1 LEKSDNY
8 QKYKIS
14 AEVSDKESQIK
25 ADKLQNS
32 YATGKIGRRGFMT
45 GALALGVSL
54 TGASTVVKEV
64 LAATPKAGGR
74 LRIGITGGATSDVL
88 DPGQILDAYM
98 INVSM
103 GQVRPNMTKIMPNG
117 SVQGDLVESWEPSNG
132 AKTWKFNVR
141 KGVEFHNG
149 KTLDSTD
156 IVDSIRHHMGPDS
169 KSGGSGVVSGIK
181 EIRTDGKDGV
191 IIELNEGNGDL
202 PILLSDYHLNICPSN
217 GDETIDWQSGV
228 GAGAYVLAEHEPGV
242 RTLTKKF
249 ANYWNTGNDSYFDEV
264 ETLGI
269 NDPTARMSAL
279 STGAVDAI
287 NNVPAKTA
295 KRLGN
300 MANVKTLIS
309 TGNKQATMPML
320 CDADPYTNQNVRNAM
335 KHIVNRQELLD
346 KIFFGYGQLGNDN
359 PVGPANYFRASTD
372 ELPQREYDPEKAKFY
387 LKEAGLSNLSVQFH
401 AADTGFAGAVDAG
414 ALMRESAKAAGID
427 IEVVREPNDG
437 YWSNVWMVKP
447 WSACYWSG
455 RPTEDWIFSQIY
467 YSKADWNDTH
477 WKNSSFDKLLV
488 EARSE
493 TDEAKRREKY
503 VEMQRIVHTDGGLI
517 LPVFL
522 SEIMGY
528 RGSIA
533 VPGQVAN
540 NWELDGHLCARRW
553 WSA

>member
-1 LEKSDNY
+1 MSNSRNPKHD
-8 QKYKIS
+8 IS
-14 AEVSDKESQIK
+14 SEVSDKETQIK
-25 ADKLQNS
+25 AKKLQES
-32 YATGKIGRRGFMT
+32 FISGKISRRNFVST
-45 GALALGVSL
+45 SVAIGVSL
-54 TGASTVVKEV
+54 AGATAVVNQVE
-64 LAATPKAGGR
+64 AATPKSGGR
-74 LRIGITGGATSDVL
+74 LRMGITGGATSDVL

-103 GQVRPNMTKIMPNG
+103 GQVRPNMTKINPDG
-117 SVQGDLVESWEPSNG
+117 SVEGDLSSGWQASNG
-132 AKTWKFNVR
+132 AKTWKFDVR
-141 KGVEFHNG
+141 QGVEFHNG

-169 KSGGSGVVSGIK
+169 KSGGSGVVSGIASIK
-181 EIRTDGKDGV
+181 EDGKYGV
-191 IIELNEGNGDL
+191 VVELNEGNGDL
-202 PILLSDYHLNICPSN
+202 PILLSDYHLNICPSK
-217 GDETIDWQSGV
+217 GDGSIDWESGI
-228 GAGAYVLAEHEPGV
+228 GAGPYTLEEHEPGV

-249 ANYWNTGNDSYFDEV
+249 ANYWNSGNDSHFDEV

-269 NDPTARMSAL
+269 NDPTARLAAL

-295 KRLGN
+295 ARLKS
-300 MANVKTLIS
+300 MVNVKTLIS
-309 TGNKQATMPML
+309 TGNKQCTMPML
-320 CDADPYTNQNVRNAM
+320 CDVAPFDDQNVRNAM
-335 KHIVNRQELLD
+335 KHIINRQELLD

-372 ELPQREYDPEKAKFY
+372 ELPQREYDPEQAKYY
-387 LKEAGLSNLSVQFH
+387 LKQAGLSSLSVKFH
-401 AADTGFAGAVDAG
+401 AADTGFSGAVDAG

-477 WKNSSFDKLLV
+477 WNNSSFDKLLV

-493 TDEAKRREKY
+493 TDEAKRRDKY
-503 VEMQRIVHTDGGLI
+503 VEMQRIVHNDGGLA

-528 RGSIA
+528 RSNLS
-533 VPGQVAN
+533 VPDQVAN
-540 NWELDGHLCARRW
+540 NWELDGHLAARRW
-553 WSA
+553 WTA

>member
-1 LEKSDNY
+1 MMSNSRNPKHD
-8 QKYKIS
+8 IS
-14 AEVSDKESQIK
+14 TEVSDKETQIK
-25 ADKLQNS
+25 AKKLQDS
-32 YATGKIGRRGFMT
+32 FVSGKISRRNFVST
-45 GALALGVSL
+45 SVAIGVSL
-54 TGASTVVKEV
+54 AGATAVVNQVE
-64 LAATPKAGGR
+64 AATPKSGGR
-74 LRIGITGGATSDVL
+74 LRMGITGGATSDVL

-103 GQVRPNMTKIMPNG
+103 GQVRPNMTKIMPDG
-117 SVQGDLVESWEPSNG
+117 SVEGDLTSGWQASNG
-132 AKTWKFNVR
+132 AKTWKFDVR
-141 KGVEFHNG
+141 QGVEFHNG

-169 KSGGSGVVSGIK
+169 KSGGSGVVSGIASIK
-181 EIRTDGKDGV
+181 EDGKNGV
-191 IIELNEGNGDL
+191 VVELNEGNGDL
-202 PILLSDYHLNICPSN
+202 PILLSDYHLNICPSK
-217 GDETIDWQSGV
+217 GDGSIDWESGI
-228 GAGAYVLAEHEPGV
+228 GAGPYTLEEHEPGV

-249 ANYWNTGNDSYFDEV
+249 ANYWNTGNESYFDEV

-269 NDPTARMSAL
+269 NDPTARLAAL

-295 KRLGN
+295 SRLKS
-300 MANVKTLIS
+300 MVNVKTLIS
-309 TGNKQATMPML
+309 TGNKQCTMPML
-320 CDADPYTNQNVRNAM
+320 CDVAPFDDQNVRNAV
-335 KHIVNRQELLD
+335 KHIINRQELLD

-372 ELPQREYDPEKAKFY
+372 ELPQREYDPEQAKYF
-387 LKEAGLSNLSVQFH
+387 LNKAGLNSLSVKFH
-401 AADTGFAGAVDAG
+401 AADTGFSGAVDAG

-437 YWSNVWMVKP
+437 YWSNVWMNKP

-477 WKNSSFDKLLV
+477 WNNSSFDKLLV

-493 TDEAKRREKY
+493 TDEAKRRDKY
-503 VEMQRIVHTDGGLI
+503 VEMQRIVHNDGGLA

-528 RGSIA
+528 RSNIS
-533 VPGQVAN
+533 VPDQVAN
-540 NWELDGHLCARRW
+540 NWELDGHLAARRW
-553 WSA
+553 WTA

>member
-1 LEKSDNY
+1 MSNSRNPKHD
-8 QKYKIS
+8 IS
-14 AEVSDKESQIK
+14 SEVSDKETQIK
-25 ADKLQNS
+25 AKKLQES
-32 YATGKIGRRGFMT
+32 FISGKISRRNFVST
-45 GALALGVSL
+45 SVAIGVSL
-54 TGASTVVKEV
+54 AGATAVVNQVE
-64 LAATPKAGGR
+64 AATPRSGGR
-74 LRIGITGGATSDVL
+74 LRMGITGGATSDVL

-103 GQVRPNMTKIMPNG
+103 GQVRPNMTKINPDG
-117 SVQGDLVESWEPSNG
+117 SVEGDLSSGWQASNG
-132 AKTWKFNVR
+132 AKTWKFDVR
-141 KGVEFHNG
+141 QGVEFHNG

-169 KSGGSGVVSGIK
+169 KSGGSGVVSGIASIK
-181 EIRTDGKDGV
+181 EDGKYGV
-191 IIELNEGNGDL
+191 VVELNEGNGDL
-202 PILLSDYHLNICPSN
+202 PILLSDYHLNICPSK
-217 GDETIDWQSGV
+217 GDGSIDWESGI
-228 GAGAYVLAEHEPGV
+228 GAGPYTLEEHEPGV

-249 ANYWNTGNDSYFDEV
+249 ANYWNSGNDSYFDEV

-269 NDPTARMSAL
+269 NDPTARLAAL

-295 KRLGN
+295 SRLKS
-300 MANVKTLIS
+300 MVNVKTLIS
-309 TGNKQATMPML
+309 TGNKQCTMPML
-320 CDADPYTNQNVRNAM
+320 CDVAPFDDQNVRNAM
-335 KHIVNRQELLD
+335 KHIINRQELLD

-372 ELPQREYDPEKAKFY
+372 ELPQREYDPEQAKYY
-387 LKEAGLSNLSVQFH
+387 LKQAGLSSLSVKFH
-401 AADTGFAGAVDAG
+401 AADTGFSGAVDAG

-477 WKNSSFDKLLV
+477 WNNSSFDKLLV

-493 TDEAKRREKY
+493 TDEAKRRDKY
-503 VEMQRIVHTDGGLI
+503 VEMQRIVHNDGGLA

-528 RGSIA
+528 RSNLS
-533 VPGQVAN
+533 VPDLVAN
-540 NWELDGHLCARRW
+540 NWELDGHLAARRW
-553 WSA
+553 WTA

>member
-1 LEKSDNY
+1 MEDKRNPKHDLVS
-8 QKYKIS
+8 
-14 AEVSDKESQIK
+14 EVSDKETQIK
-25 ADKLQNS
+25 VEELQS
-32 YATGKIGRRGFMT
+32 SFLSGKIGRRSFMT

-54 TGASTVVKEV
+54 TGASTVVEQA
-64 LAATPKAGGR
+64 LAATPKQGGR

-103 GQVRPNMTKIMPNG
+103 GQVRPNMTKINPDG
-117 SVQGDLVESWEPSNG
+117 SVAADLVESWEPSNG

-141 KGVEFHNG
+141 QGVEFHNG
-149 KTLDSTD
+149 KTMDSQD
-156 IVDSIRHHMGPDS
+156 IVYSIRHHLGPDS
-169 KSGGSGVVSGIK
+169 KSGGSGVVSGI
-181 EIRTDGKDGV
+181 ESIETDGKNGV
-191 IIELNEGNGDL
+191 VIQLKEGNGDL

-217 GDETIDWQSGV
+217 GDGTIDWESGV
-228 GAGAYVLAEHEPGV
+228 GAGPYSIVEHEPGV

-249 ANYWNTGNDSYFDEV
+249 ANYWNTGNDSFFDEI

-269 NDPTARMSAL
+269 ADPTARMSAL

-295 KRLGN
+295 GRLAK

-320 CDADPYTNQNVRNAM
+320 CDVEPYTNQNVRNAM

-359 PVGPANYFRASTD
+359 PVGPANYFRATEE

-387 LKEAGLSNLSVQFH
+387 LKEAGLNSLSVKFH
-401 AADTGFAGAVDAG
+401 AADTGFAGSVDAG

-437 YWSNVWMVKP
+437 YWSNVWMQKP
-447 WSACYWSG
+447 FSACYWSG

-477 WKNSSFDKLLV
+477 WKNADFDRLLV
-488 EARSE
+488 TARSE
-493 TDEAKRREKY
+493 TDEAKRREMY

-528 RGSIA
+528 RSNIH
-533 VPGQVAN
+533 VPDVVAN
-540 NWELDGHLCARRW
+540 NWELDGHLCSRRW
-553 WSA
+553 WRA

>member
-1 LEKSDNY
+1 MEDKRNPKHDLVS
-8 QKYKIS
+8 
-14 AEVSDKESQIK
+14 EVSDKETQIK
-25 ADKLQNS
+25 VEELQTS
-32 YATGKIGRRGFMT
+32 FLSGKIGRRSFMT

-54 TGASTVVKEV
+54 TGASTVVEQA
-64 LAATPKAGGR
+64 LAATPKQGGR
-74 LRIGITGGATSDVL
+74 LRVGITGGATSDVL

-103 GQVRPNMTKIMPNG
+103 GQVRPNMTKINPDG
-117 SVQGDLVESWEPSNG
+117 SVAADLVESWEPSNG

-141 KGVEFHNG
+141 QGVEFHNG
-149 KTLDSTD
+149 KTMDSQD
-156 IVDSIRHHMGPDS
+156 IVDSIRHHLGPDS
-169 KSGGSGVVSGIK
+169 KSGGSGVVSGI
-181 EIRTDGKDGV
+181 ESIETDGKNGV
-191 IIELNEGNGDL
+191 VIQLKEGNGDL

-217 GDETIDWQSGV
+217 GDGTIDWESGV
-228 GAGAYVLAEHEPGV
+228 GAGPYSIVEHEPGV

-249 ANYWNTGNDSYFDEV
+249 ANYWNTGNDSFFDEI

-269 NDPTARMSAL
+269 ADPTARMSAL

-295 KRLGN
+295 GRLAK

-320 CDADPYTNQNVRNAM
+320 CDMEPYTDQNVRNAM

-359 PVGPANYFRASTD
+359 PVGPANYFRATEE

-387 LKEAGLSNLSVQFH
+387 LKEAGLNSLSVKFH
-401 AADTGFAGAVDAG
+401 AADTGFAGSVDAG

-427 IEVVREPNDG
+427 VEVVREPNDG
-437 YWSNVWMVKP
+437 YWSNVWMQKP
-447 WSACYWSG
+447 FSACYWSG

-477 WKNSSFDKLLV
+477 WKNADFDRLLV
-488 EARSE
+488 AARSE
-493 TDEAKRREKY
+493 TDEAKRREMY

-528 RGSIA
+528 RSNIH
-533 VPGQVAN
+533 VPDVVAN
-540 NWELDGHLCARRW
+540 NWELDGHLCSRRW
-553 WSA
+553 WRA

>member
-1 LEKSDNY
+1 MSNSRNPKHD
-8 QKYKIS
+8 IS
-14 AEVSDKESQIK
+14 SEVSDKETQIK
-25 ADKLQNS
+25 AKKLQES
-32 YATGKIGRRGFMT
+32 FISGKISRRNFVST
-45 GALALGVSL
+45 SVAIGVSL
-54 TGASTVVKEV
+54 AGATAVVNQVE
-64 LAATPKAGGR
+64 AATPKSGGR
-74 LRIGITGGATSDVL
+74 LRMGITGGATSDVL

-103 GQVRPNMTKIMPNG
+103 GQVRPNMTKIMPDG
-117 SVQGDLVESWEPSNG
+117 SVEGDLSSGWQASNG
-132 AKTWKFNVR
+132 AKTWKFDVR
-141 KGVEFHNG
+141 QGVEFHNG

-169 KSGGSGVVSGIK
+169 KSGGSGVVSGIASIK
-181 EIRTDGKDGV
+181 EDGKYGV
-191 IIELNEGNGDL
+191 VVELNEGNGDL

-217 GDETIDWQSGV
+217 GDGSIDWESGI
-228 GAGAYVLAEHEPGV
+228 GAGPYTLEEHEPGV

-249 ANYWNTGNDSYFDEV
+249 ANYWNTGNESHFDEV

-269 NDPTARMSAL
+269 NDPTARLAAL

-295 KRLGN
+295 SRLKS
-300 MANVKTLIS
+300 MVNVKTLIS
-309 TGNKQATMPML
+309 TGNKQCTMPML
-320 CDADPYTNQNVRNAM
+320 CDVAPFDDQNVRNAI
-335 KHIVNRQELLD
+335 KHIINRQELLD

-372 ELPQREYDPEKAKFY
+372 ELPQREYDPEQAKYF
-387 LKEAGLSNLSVQFH
+387 LKQAGLSNLSVKFH
-401 AADTGFAGAVDAG
+401 AADTGFSGAVDAG

-437 YWSNVWMVKP
+437 YWSNVWMNKP

-477 WKNSSFDKLLV
+477 WNNSSFDKLLV

-503 VEMQRIVHTDGGLI
+503 VEMQRIVHKDGGLA

-528 RGSIA
+528 RSNIS
-533 VPGQVAN
+533 VPDQIAN
-540 NWELDGHLCARRW
+540 NWELDGHLAARRW
-553 WSA
+553 WTA

>member
-1 LEKSDNY
+1 MEDKRNPKHDLVS
-8 QKYKIS
+8 
-14 AEVSDKESQIK
+14 EVSDKETQIK
-25 ADKLQNS
+25 VEELQTS
-32 YATGKIGRRGFMT
+32 FLSGKIGRRSFMT

-54 TGASTVVKEV
+54 TGASTVVEQA
-64 LAATPKAGGR
+64 LAATPKQGGR
-74 LRIGITGGATSDVL
+74 LRVGITGGATSDVL

-103 GQVRPNMTKIMPNG
+103 GQVRPNMTKINPDG
-117 SVQGDLVESWEPSNG
+117 SVAADLVESWEPSNG

-141 KGVEFHNG
+141 QGVEFHNG
-149 KTLDSTD
+149 KTMDSQD
-156 IVDSIRHHMGPDS
+156 IVDSIRHHLGPDS
-169 KSGGSGVVSGIK
+169 KSGGSGVVSGI
-181 EIRTDGKDGV
+181 ESIEADGKNGV
-191 IIELNEGNGDL
+191 IIKLKEGNGDL

-217 GDETIDWQSGV
+217 GDGTIDWESGV
-228 GAGAYVLAEHEPGV
+228 GAGPYSIVEHEPGV

-249 ANYWNTGNDSYFDEV
+249 ANYWNTGNDSFFDEI

-269 NDPTARMSAL
+269 ADPTARMSAL

-295 KRLGN
+295 GRLGK

-320 CDADPYTNQNVRNAM
+320 CDMDPYTDQNVRNAM

-359 PVGPANYFRASTD
+359 PVGPANYFRATEE

-387 LKEAGLSNLSVQFH
+387 LKEAGLNSLSVKFH
-401 AADTGFAGAVDAG
+401 AADTGFAGSVDAG

-437 YWSNVWMVKP
+437 YWSNVWMQKP
-447 WSACYWSG
+447 FSACYWSG

-477 WKNSSFDKLLV
+477 WKNADFDRLLV
-488 EARSE
+488 TARSE
-493 TDEAKRREKY
+493 TDEAKRREMY

-528 RGSIA
+528 RSNIH
-533 VPGQVAN
+533 VPDVIAN
-540 NWELDGHLCARRW
+540 NWELDGHLCSRRW
-553 WSA
+553 WRA

>member
-1 LEKSDNY
+1 MSNSRNPKHD
-8 QKYKIS
+8 IS
-14 AEVSDKESQIK
+14 SEVSDKETQIK
-25 ADKLQNS
+25 AKKLQES
-32 YATGKIGRRGFMT
+32 FISGKISRRNFVST
-45 GALALGVSL
+45 SVAIGVSL
-54 TGASTVVKEV
+54 AGATAVVNQVE
-64 LAATPKAGGR
+64 AATPKSGGR
-74 LRIGITGGATSDVL
+74 LRMGITGGATSDIL

-103 GQVRPNMTKIMPNG
+103 GQVRPNMTKINPDG
-117 SVQGDLVESWEPSNG
+117 SVEGDLSSGWQASNG
-132 AKTWKFNVR
+132 AKTWKFDVR
-141 KGVEFHNG
+141 QGVEFHNG

-169 KSGGSGVVSGIK
+169 KSGGSGVVSGIASIK
-181 EIRTDGKDGV
+181 EDGKYGV
-191 IIELNEGNGDL
+191 VVELNEGNGDL
-202 PILLSDYHLNICPSN
+202 PILLSDYHLNICPSK
-217 GDETIDWQSGV
+217 GDGSIDWESGI
-228 GAGAYVLAEHEPGV
+228 GAGPYTLEEHEPGV

-249 ANYWNTGNDSYFDEV
+249 ANYWNSGNDSYFDEV

-269 NDPTARMSAL
+269 NDPTARLAAL

-295 KRLGN
+295 SRLKS
-300 MANVKTLIS
+300 MVNVKTLIS
-309 TGNKQATMPML
+309 TGNKQCTMPML
-320 CDADPYTNQNVRNAM
+320 CDVAPFDDQNVRNAM
-335 KHIVNRQELLD
+335 KHIINRQELLD

-372 ELPQREYDPEKAKFY
+372 ELPQREYDPEQAKYY
-387 LKEAGLSNLSVQFH
+387 LKQAGLSSLSVKFH
-401 AADTGFAGAVDAG
+401 AADTGFSGAVDAG

-477 WKNSSFDKLLV
+477 WNNSSFDKLLV

-493 TDEAKRREKY
+493 TDEAKRRDKY
-503 VEMQRIVHTDGGLI
+503 VEMQRIVHNDGGLA

-528 RGSIA
+528 RSNLS
-533 VPGQVAN
+533 VPDQVAN
-540 NWELDGHLCARRW
+540 NWELDGHLAARRW
-553 WSA
+553 WTA

>member
-1 LEKSDNY
+1 MSNSRNPKHD
-8 QKYKIS
+8 IS
-14 AEVSDKESQIK
+14 SEVSDKETQIK
-25 ADKLQNS
+25 AKKLQES
-32 YATGKIGRRGFMT
+32 FISGKISRRNFVST
-45 GALALGVSL
+45 SVAIGVSL
-54 TGASTVVKEV
+54 AGATAVVNQVE
-64 LAATPKAGGR
+64 AATPKSGGR
-74 LRIGITGGATSDVL
+74 LRMGITGGATSDIL

-103 GQVRPNMTKIMPNG
+103 GQVRPNMTKINPDG
-117 SVQGDLVESWEPSNG
+117 SVEGDLSSGWQASNG
-132 AKTWKFNVR
+132 AKTWKFDIR
-141 KGVEFHNG
+141 QGVEFHNG

-156 IVDSIRHHMGPDS
+156 IVDSIRHHMGPDT
-169 KSGGSGVVSGIK
+169 KSGGSGVVSGIASIK
-181 EIRTDGKDGV
+181 EDGKYGV
-191 IIELNEGNGDL
+191 VVELNEGNGDL
-202 PILLSDYHLNICPSN
+202 PILLSDYHLNICPSK
-217 GDETIDWQSGV
+217 GDGSIDWESGI
-228 GAGAYVLAEHEPGV
+228 GAGPYTLEEHEPGV

-249 ANYWNTGNDSYFDEV
+249 ANYWNSGNDSHFDEV

-269 NDPTARMSAL
+269 NDPTARLAAL

-295 KRLGN
+295 SRLKS
-300 MANVKTLIS
+300 MVNVKTLIS
-309 TGNKQATMPML
+309 TGNKQCTMPML
-320 CDADPYTNQNVRNAM
+320 CDVAPFDDQNVRNAI
-335 KHIVNRQELLD
+335 KHIINRQELLD
-346 KIFFGYGQLGNDN
+346 KIFFVYGQLGNDN

-372 ELPQREYDPEKAKFY
+372 ELPQREYDPEQAKYF
-387 LKEAGLSNLSVQFH
+387 LKQAGLSSLSVKFH
-401 AADTGFAGAVDAG
+401 AADTGFSGSVDAG

-477 WKNSSFDKLLV
+477 WNNSSFDKLLV

-493 TDEAKRREKY
+493 TDEAKRRDKY
-503 VEMQRIVHTDGGLI
+503 VEMQRIVHNDGGLA

-528 RGSIA
+528 RTNIS
-533 VPGQVAN
+533 VPDQIAN
-540 NWELDGHLCARRW
+540 NWELDGHLAARRW
-553 WSA
+553 WTA

>member
-1 LEKSDNY
+1 MSNSRNPKHD
-8 QKYKIS
+8 IS
-14 AEVSDKESQIK
+14 TEVSDKETQIK
-25 ADKLQNS
+25 AKKLQES
-32 YATGKIGRRGFMT
+32 FISGKISRRNFVST
-45 GALALGVSL
+45 SVAIGVSL
-54 TGASTVVKEV
+54 AGATAVVNQVE
-64 LAATPKAGGR
+64 AATPKSGGR
-74 LRIGITGGATSDVL
+74 LRMGITGGATSDVL

-103 GQVRPNMTKIMPNG
+103 GQVRPNMTKIMPDG
-117 SVQGDLVESWEPSNG
+117 SVEGDLASGWQASNG
-132 AKTWKFNVR
+132 AKTWKIDVR
-141 KGVEFHNG
+141 QGVEFHNG

-169 KSGGSGVVSGIK
+169 KSGGSGVVSGIASIK
-181 EIRTDGKDGV
+181 EDGKNGV
-191 IIELNEGNGDL
+191 VVELNEGNGDL
-202 PILLSDYHLNICPSN
+202 PILLSDYHLNICPSK
-217 GDETIDWQSGV
+217 GDGSIDWESGI
-228 GAGAYVLAEHEPGV
+228 GAGPYTLEEHEPGV

-249 ANYWNTGNDSYFDEV
+249 ANYWNTGNESHFDEV

-269 NDPTARMSAL
+269 NDPTARLAAL

-295 KRLGN
+295 SRLKS
-300 MANVKTLIS
+300 MVNVKTLIS
-309 TGNKQATMPML
+309 TGNKQCTMPML
-320 CDADPYTNQNVRNAM
+320 CDVAPFDDQNVRNAI
-335 KHIVNRQELLD
+335 KHIINRQELLD

-359 PVGPANYFRASTD
+359 PVGPANYFRANTD
-372 ELPQREYDPEKAKFY
+372 ELPQREYDPEQAKYY
-387 LKEAGLSNLSVQFH
+387 LKQAGLSSLSVKFH
-401 AADTGFAGAVDAG
+401 AADTGFSGAVDAG

-477 WKNSSFDKLLV
+477 WNNSSFDKLLV

-493 TDEAKRREKY
+493 TDEAKRRDKY
-503 VEMQRIVHTDGGLI
+503 VEMQRIVHNDGGLA

-528 RGSIA
+528 RSNIT
-533 VPGQVAN
+533 VPDQIAN
-540 NWELDGHLCARRW
+540 NWELDGHLAARRW
-553 WSA
+553 WTA

>member
-1 LEKSDNY
+1 MSNSRNPKHD
-8 QKYKIS
+8 IS
-14 AEVSDKESQIK
+14 SEVSDKETQIK
-25 ADKLQNS
+25 AKKLQES
-32 YATGKIGRRGFMT
+32 FISGKISRRNFVST
-45 GALALGVSL
+45 SVAIGVSL
-54 TGASTVVKEV
+54 AGATAVVNQVE
-64 LAATPKAGGR
+64 AATPKSGGR
-74 LRIGITGGATSDVL
+74 LRMGITGGATSDIL

-103 GQVRPNMTKIMPNG
+103 GQVRPNMTKINPDG
-117 SVQGDLVESWEPSNG
+117 SVEGDLSSGWQASNG
-132 AKTWKFNVR
+132 AKTWKFDVR
-141 KGVEFHNG
+141 QGVEFHNG

-156 IVDSIRHHMGPDS
+156 IVDSIRHHMGPDT
-169 KSGGSGVVSGIK
+169 KSGGSGVVSGIASIK
-181 EIRTDGKDGV
+181 EDGKYGV
-191 IIELNEGNGDL
+191 VVELNEGNGDL
-202 PILLSDYHLNICPSN
+202 PILLSDYHLNICPSK
-217 GDETIDWQSGV
+217 GDGSIDWESGI
-228 GAGAYVLAEHEPGV
+228 GAGPYTLEEHEPGV

-249 ANYWNTGNDSYFDEV
+249 ANYWNSGNDSHFDEV

-269 NDPTARMSAL
+269 NDPTARLAAL

-295 KRLGN
+295 SRLKS
-300 MANVKTLIS
+300 MVNVKTLIS
-309 TGNKQATMPML
+309 TGNKQCTMPML
-320 CDADPYTNQNVRNAM
+320 CDVAPFDDQNVRNAI
-335 KHIVNRQELLD
+335 KHIINRQELLD

-372 ELPQREYDPEKAKFY
+372 ELPQREYDPEQAKYF
-387 LKEAGLSNLSVQFH
+387 LKQAGLSSLSVKFH
-401 AADTGFAGAVDAG
+401 AADTGFSGSVDAG

-477 WKNSSFDKLLV
+477 WNNSSFDKLLV

-493 TDEAKRREKY
+493 TDEAKRRDKY
-503 VEMQRIVHTDGGLI
+503 VEMQRIVHNDGGLA

-528 RGSIA
+528 RTNIS
-533 VPGQVAN
+533 VPDQIAN
-540 NWELDGHLCARRW
+540 NWELDGHLAARRW
-553 WSA
+553 WTA

>member
-1 LEKSDNY
+1 MSNSRNPKHD
-8 QKYKIS
+8 IS
-14 AEVSDKESQIK
+14 TEVSDKETQIK
-25 ADKLQNS
+25 AKKLQES
-32 YATGKIGRRGFMT
+32 FISGKISRRNFVST
-45 GALALGVSL
+45 SVAIGVSL
-54 TGASTVVKEV
+54 AGATAVVNQVE
-64 LAATPKAGGR
+64 AATPKSGGR
-74 LRIGITGGATSDVL
+74 LRMGITGGATSDVL

-103 GQVRPNMTKIMPNG
+103 GQVRPNMTKIMPDG
-117 SVQGDLVESWEPSNG
+117 SVEGDLTSGWQASNG
-132 AKTWKFNVR
+132 AKTWKFDVR
-141 KGVEFHNG
+141 QGVEFHNG

-169 KSGGSGVVSGIK
+169 KSGGSGVVSGIASIK
-181 EIRTDGKDGV
+181 EDGKYGV
-191 IIELNEGNGDL
+191 VVELNEGNGDL
-202 PILLSDYHLNICPSN
+202 PILLSDYHLNICPSK
-217 GDETIDWQSGV
+217 GDGSIDWESGI
-228 GAGAYVLAEHEPGV
+228 GAGPYTLEEHEPGV

-249 ANYWNTGNDSYFDEV
+249 ANYWNTGNESHFDEV

-269 NDPTARMSAL
+269 NDPTARLAAL

-295 KRLGN
+295 SRLKS
-300 MANVKTLIS
+300 MVNVKTLIS
-309 TGNKQATMPML
+309 TGNKQCTMPML
-320 CDADPYTNQNVRNAM
+320 CDVAPFDDQNVRNAI
-335 KHIVNRQELLD
+335 KHIINRQELLD

-359 PVGPANYFRASTD
+359 PVGPANYFRANTD
-372 ELPQREYDPEKAKFY
+372 ELPQREYDPEQAKYY
-387 LKEAGLSNLSVQFH
+387 LKQAGLSSLSVKFH
-401 AADTGFAGAVDAG
+401 AADTGFSGAVDAG

-477 WKNSSFDKLLV
+477 WNNSSFDKLLV

-493 TDEAKRREKY
+493 TDEAKRRDKY
-503 VEMQRIVHTDGGLI
+503 VEMQRIVHNDGGLA

-528 RGSIA
+528 RSNIT
-533 VPGQVAN
+533 VPDQIAN
-540 NWELDGHLCARRW
+540 NWELDGHLAARRW
-553 WSA
+553 WTA

>member
-1 LEKSDNY
+1 MSNSRNPKHD
-8 QKYKIS
+8 IS
-14 AEVSDKESQIK
+14 SEVSDKETQIK
-25 ADKLQNS
+25 AKKLQES
-32 YATGKIGRRGFMT
+32 FISGKISRRNFVST
-45 GALALGVSL
+45 SVAIGVSL
-54 TGASTVVKEV
+54 AGATAVVNQVE
-64 LAATPKAGGR
+64 AATPKNGGR
-74 LRIGITGGATSDVL
+74 LRMGITGGATSDVL

-103 GQVRPNMTKIMPNG
+103 GQVRPNMTKINPDG
-117 SVQGDLVESWEPSNG
+117 SVEGDLSSGWQASNG
-132 AKTWKFNVR
+132 AKTWKFDVR
-141 KGVEFHNG
+141 QGVEFHNG

-169 KSGGSGVVSGIK
+169 KSGGSGVVSGIASIK
-181 EIRTDGKDGV
+181 EDGKYGV
-191 IIELNEGNGDL
+191 VVELNEGNGDL

-217 GDETIDWQSGV
+217 GDGSIDWESGI
-228 GAGAYVLAEHEPGV
+228 GAGPYTLEEHEPGV

-249 ANYWNTGNDSYFDEV
+249 ANYWNSGNDSYFDEV

-269 NDPTARMSAL
+269 NDPTARLAAL

-295 KRLGN
+295 SRLKS
-300 MANVKTLIS
+300 MVNVKTLIS
-309 TGNKQATMPML
+309 TGNKQCTMPML
-320 CDADPYTNQNVRNAM
+320 CDVAPFDDQNVRNAM
-335 KHIVNRQELLD
+335 KHIINRQELLD

-372 ELPQREYDPEKAKFY
+372 ELPQREYDPEQAKYY
-387 LKEAGLSNLSVQFH
+387 LKQAGLSSLSVKFH
-401 AADTGFAGAVDAG
+401 AADTGFSGAVDAG

-477 WKNSSFDKLLV
+477 WNNSSFDKLLV

-493 TDEAKRREKY
+493 TDEAKRRDKY
-503 VEMQRIVHTDGGLI
+503 VEMQRIVHNDGGLA

-528 RGSIA
+528 RSNLS
-533 VPGQVAN
+533 VPDLVAN
-540 NWELDGHLCARRW
+540 NWELDGHLAARRW
-553 WSA
+553 WTA

>member
-1 LEKSDNY
+1 MSNSRNPKHD
-8 QKYKIS
+8 IS
-14 AEVSDKESQIK
+14 TEVSDKETQIK
-25 ADKLQNS
+25 AKKLQDS
-32 YATGKIGRRGFMT
+32 FVSGKISRRNFVST
-45 GALALGVSL
+45 SVAIGVSL
-54 TGASTVVKEV
+54 AGATAVVNQVE
-64 LAATPKAGGR
+64 AATPKSGGR
-74 LRIGITGGATSDVL
+74 LRMGITGGATSDVL

-103 GQVRPNMTKIMPNG
+103 GQVRPNMTKINPDG
-117 SVQGDLVESWEPSNG
+117 SVEGDLSSGWQASNG
-132 AKTWKFNVR
+132 AKTWKFDVR
-141 KGVEFHNG
+141 QGVEFHNG

-169 KSGGSGVVSGIK
+169 KSGGSGVVSGIASIK
-181 EIRTDGKDGV
+181 EDGKYGV
-191 IIELNEGNGDL
+191 VVELNEGNGDL
-202 PILLSDYHLNICPSN
+202 PILLSDYHLNICPSK
-217 GDETIDWQSGV
+217 GDGSIDWESGI
-228 GAGAYVLAEHEPGV
+228 GAGPYTLEEHEPGV

-249 ANYWNTGNDSYFDEV
+249 ANYWNSGNDSYFDEV

-269 NDPTARMSAL
+269 NDPTARLAAL

-295 KRLGN
+295 SRLKS
-300 MANVKTLIS
+300 MVNVKTLIS
-309 TGNKQATMPML
+309 TGNKQCTMPML
-320 CDADPYTNQNVRNAM
+320 CDVAPFDDQNVRNAM
-335 KHIVNRQELLD
+335 KHIINRQELLD

-372 ELPQREYDPEKAKFY
+372 ELPQREYDPEQAKYY
-387 LKEAGLSNLSVQFH
+387 LKQAGLSSLSVKFH
-401 AADTGFAGAVDAG
+401 AADTGFSGAVDAG

-477 WKNSSFDKLLV
+477 WNNSSFDKLLV

-493 TDEAKRREKY
+493 TDEAKRRDKY
-503 VEMQRIVHTDGGLI
+503 VEMQRIVHNDGGLA

-528 RGSIA
+528 RSNLS
-533 VPGQVAN
+533 VPDLVAN
-540 NWELDGHLCARRW
+540 NWELDGHLAARRW
-553 WSA
+553 WTA

>member
-1 LEKSDNY
+1 MMSNSRNPKHD
-8 QKYKIS
+8 IS
-14 AEVSDKESQIK
+14 TEVSDKETQIK
-25 ADKLQNS
+25 AKKLQDS
-32 YATGKIGRRGFMT
+32 FVSGKISRRNFVST
-45 GALALGVSL
+45 SVAIGVSL
-54 TGASTVVKEV
+54 AGATAVVNQVE
-64 LAATPKAGGR
+64 AATPKSGGR
-74 LRIGITGGATSDVL
+74 LRMGITGGATSDVL

-103 GQVRPNMTKIMPNG
+103 GQVRPNMTKIMPDG
-117 SVQGDLVESWEPSNG
+117 SVEGDLTSGWQASNG
-132 AKTWKFNVR
+132 AKTWKFDVR
-141 KGVEFHNG
+141 QGVEFHNG

-169 KSGGSGVVSGIK
+169 KSGGSGVVSGIASIK
-181 EIRTDGKDGV
+181 EDGKNGV
-191 IIELNEGNGDL
+191 VVELNEGNGDL
-202 PILLSDYHLNICPSN
+202 PILLSDYHLNICPSK
-217 GDETIDWQSGV
+217 GDGSIDWESGI
-228 GAGAYVLAEHEPGV
+228 GAGPYTLEEHEPGV

-249 ANYWNTGNDSYFDEV
+249 ANYWNTGNESYFDEV

-269 NDPTARMSAL
+269 NDPTARLAAL

-295 KRLGN
+295 SRLKS
-300 MANVKTLIS
+300 MVNVKTLIS
-309 TGNKQATMPML
+309 TGNKQCTMPML
-320 CDADPYTNQNVRNAM
+320 CDVAPFDDQNVRNAV
-335 KHIVNRQELLD
+335 KHIINRQELLD

-372 ELPQREYDPEKAKFY
+372 ELPQREYDPEQAKYF
-387 LKEAGLSNLSVQFH
+387 LKQAGLSSLSVKFH
-401 AADTGFAGAVDAG
+401 AADTGFSGAVDAG

-437 YWSNVWMVKP
+437 YWSNVWMNKP

-477 WKNSSFDKLLV
+477 WNNSSFDKLLV

-493 TDEAKRREKY
+493 TDEAKRRDKY
-503 VEMQRIVHTDGGLI
+503 VEMQRIVHNDGGLA

-528 RGSIA
+528 RSNLS
-533 VPGQVAN
+533 VPDLVAN
-540 NWELDGHLCARRW
+540 NWELDGHLAARRW
-553 WSA
+553 WTA

>member
-1 LEKSDNY
+1 MSNSRNPKHD
-8 QKYKIS
+8 IS
-14 AEVSDKESQIK
+14 TEVSDKETQIK
-25 ADKLQNS
+25 AKKLQES
-32 YATGKIGRRGFMT
+32 FISGKISRRNFVST
-45 GALALGVSL
+45 SVAIGVSL
-54 TGASTVVKEV
+54 AGATAVVNQVE
-64 LAATPKAGGR
+64 AATPKSGGR
-74 LRIGITGGATSDVL
+74 LRMGITGGATSDVL

-103 GQVRPNMTKIMPNG
+103 GQVRPNMTKIMPDG
-117 SVQGDLVESWEPSNG
+117 SVEGDLASGWQASNG
-132 AKTWKFNVR
+132 AKTWKFDVR
-141 KGVEFHNG
+141 QGVEFHNG

-169 KSGGSGVVSGIK
+169 KSGGSGVVSGIASIK
-181 EIRTDGKDGV
+181 EDGKYGV
-191 IIELNEGNGDL
+191 VVELNEGNGDL
-202 PILLSDYHLNICPSN
+202 PILLSDYHLNICPSK
-217 GDETIDWQSGV
+217 GDGSIDWESGI
-228 GAGAYVLAEHEPGV
+228 GAGPYTLEEHEPGV

-249 ANYWNTGNDSYFDEV
+249 ANYWNTGNESHFDEV

-269 NDPTARMSAL
+269 NDPTARLAAL

-295 KRLGN
+295 SRLKS
-300 MANVKTLIS
+300 MVNVKTLIS
-309 TGNKQATMPML
+309 TGNKQCTMPML
-320 CDADPYTNQNVRNAM
+320 CDVAPFDDQNVRNAI
-335 KHIVNRQELLD
+335 KHIINRQELLD

-359 PVGPANYFRASTD
+359 PVGPANYFRANTD
-372 ELPQREYDPEKAKFY
+372 ELPQREYDPEQAKYY
-387 LKEAGLSNLSVQFH
+387 LKQAGLSSLSVKFH
-401 AADTGFAGAVDAG
+401 AADTGFSGSVDAG

-477 WKNSSFDKLLV
+477 WNNSSFDKLLV

-493 TDEAKRREKY
+493 TDEAKRRDKY
-503 VEMQRIVHTDGGLI
+503 VEMQRIVHNDGGLA

-528 RGSIA
+528 RSNIT
-533 VPGQVAN
+533 VPDQIAN
-540 NWELDGHLCARRW
+540 NWELDGHLAARRW
-553 WSA
+553 WTA

>member
-1 LEKSDNY
+1 MEDKRNPKHDLVS
-8 QKYKIS
+8 
-14 AEVSDKESQIK
+14 EVSDKETQIK
-25 ADKLQNS
+25 VEKLQS
-32 YATGKIGRRGFMT
+32 SFLSGKIGRRSFMT

-54 TGASTVVKEV
+54 TGASTVVEQA
-64 LAATPKAGGR
+64 LAATPKQGGR
-74 LRIGITGGATSDVL
+74 LRVGITGGATSDVL

-103 GQVRPNMTKIMPNG
+103 GQVRPNMTKINPDG
-117 SVQGDLVESWEPSNG
+117 SVAADLVESWEPSNG

-141 KGVEFHNG
+141 QGVEFHNG
-149 KTLDSTD
+149 KTMDSQD
-156 IVDSIRHHMGPDS
+156 IVDSIRHHLGPDS
-169 KSGGSGVVSGIK
+169 KSGGSGVVSGI
-181 EIRTDGKDGV
+181 ESIEADGKNGV
-191 IIELNEGNGDL
+191 IIKLKEGNGDL

-217 GDETIDWQSGV
+217 GDGTIDWESGV
-228 GAGAYVLAEHEPGV
+228 GAGPYSIVEHEPGV

-249 ANYWNTGNDSYFDEV
+249 ANYWNTGNDSFFDEI

-269 NDPTARMSAL
+269 ADPTARMSAL

-295 KRLGN
+295 GRLAK

-320 CDADPYTNQNVRNAM
+320 CDMEPYTDQNVRNAM

-359 PVGPANYFRASTD
+359 PVGPANYFRATEE

-387 LKEAGLSNLSVQFH
+387 LKEAGLNSLSVKFH
-401 AADTGFAGAVDAG
+401 AADTGFAGSVDAG

-427 IEVVREPNDG
+427 VEVVREPNDG
-437 YWSNVWMVKP
+437 YWSNVWMQKP
-447 WSACYWSG
+447 FSACYWSG

-477 WKNSSFDKLLV
+477 WKNADFDRLLV
-488 EARSE
+488 TARAE
-493 TDEAKRREKY
+493 TDEAKRREMY

-528 RGSIA
+528 RSNIH
-533 VPGQVAN
+533 VPDVVAN
-540 NWELDGHLCARRW
+540 NWELDGHLCSRRW
-553 WSA
+553 WRA

>member
-1 LEKSDNY
+1 MSNSRNPKHD
-8 QKYKIS
+8 IS
-14 AEVSDKESQIK
+14 TEVSDKETQIK
-25 ADKLQNS
+25 AKKLQES
-32 YATGKIGRRGFMT
+32 FISGKISRRNFVST
-45 GALALGVSL
+45 SVAIGVSL
-54 TGASTVVKEV
+54 AGATAVVNQVE
-64 LAATPKAGGR
+64 AATPKSGGR
-74 LRIGITGGATSDVL
+74 LRMGITGGATSDVL

-103 GQVRPNMTKIMPNG
+103 GQVRPNMTKIMPDG
-117 SVQGDLVESWEPSNG
+117 SVEGDLASGWQASNG
-132 AKTWKFNVR
+132 AKTWKFDVR
-141 KGVEFHNG
+141 QGVEFHNG

-169 KSGGSGVVSGIK
+169 KSGGSGVVSGIASIK
-181 EIRTDGKDGV
+181 EDGKYGV
-191 IIELNEGNGDL
+191 VVELNEGNGDL
-202 PILLSDYHLNICPSN
+202 PILLSDYHLNICPSK
-217 GDETIDWQSGV
+217 GDGSIDWESGI
-228 GAGAYVLAEHEPGV
+228 GAGPYTLEEHEPGV

-249 ANYWNTGNDSYFDEV
+249 ANYWNTGNESHFDEV

-269 NDPTARMSAL
+269 NDPTARLAAL

-287 NNVPAKTA
+287 NNVPAKIA
-295 KRLGN
+295 ARLKS
-300 MANVKTLIS
+300 MVNVKTLIS

-320 CDADPYTNQNVRNAM
+320 CDVAPFDDQNVRNAI
-335 KHIVNRQELLD
+335 KHIINRQELLD

-359 PVGPANYFRASTD
+359 PVGPANYFRANTD
-372 ELPQREYDPEKAKFY
+372 ELPQREYDPEQAKYY
-387 LKEAGLSNLSVQFH
+387 LKQAGLSSLSVKFH
-401 AADTGFAGAVDAG
+401 AADTGFSGAVDAG

-477 WKNSSFDKLLV
+477 WNNSSFDKLLV

-493 TDEAKRREKY
+493 TDEAKRRDKY
-503 VEMQRIVHTDGGLI
+503 VEMQRIVHNDGGLA

-528 RGSIA
+528 RSNIT
-533 VPGQVAN
+533 VPDQVAN
-540 NWELDGHLCARRW
+540 NWELDGHLAARRW
-553 WSA
+553 WTA

>member
-1 LEKSDNY
+1 MSNSRNPKHD
-8 QKYKIS
+8 IS
-14 AEVSDKESQIK
+14 SEVSDKETQIK
-25 ADKLQNS
+25 AKKLQES
-32 YATGKIGRRGFMT
+32 FISGKISRRNFVST
-45 GALALGVSL
+45 SVAIGVSL
-54 TGASTVVKEV
+54 AGATAVVNQVE
-64 LAATPKAGGR
+64 AATPKSGGR
-74 LRIGITGGATSDVL
+74 LRMGITGGATSDVL

-103 GQVRPNMTKIMPNG
+103 GQVRPNMTKINPDG
-117 SVQGDLVESWEPSNG
+117 SVEGDLSSGWQASNG
-132 AKTWKFNVR
+132 AKTWKFDVR
-141 KGVEFHNG
+141 QGVEFHNG

-156 IVDSIRHHMGPDS
+156 IVDSIRHHMGPES
-169 KSGGSGVVSGIK
+169 KSGGSGVVSGIASIK
-181 EIRTDGKDGV
+181 EDGKYGV
-191 IIELNEGNGDL
+191 VVELNEGNGDL
-202 PILLSDYHLNICPSN
+202 PILLSDYHLNICPSK
-217 GDETIDWQSGV
+217 GDGSIDWESGI
-228 GAGAYVLAEHEPGV
+228 GAGPYTLEEHEPGV

-249 ANYWNTGNDSYFDEV
+249 ANYWNSGNDSHFDEV

-269 NDPTARMSAL
+269 NDPTARLAAL

-295 KRLGN
+295 SRLKS
-300 MANVKTLIS
+300 MVNVKTLIS
-309 TGNKQATMPML
+309 TGNKQCTMPML
-320 CDADPYTNQNVRNAM
+320 CDVAPFDDQNVRNAI
-335 KHIVNRQELLD
+335 KHIINRQELLD

-372 ELPQREYDPEKAKFY
+372 ELPQREYDPEQAKYF
-387 LKEAGLSNLSVQFH
+387 LKQAGLSSLSVKFH
-401 AADTGFAGAVDAG
+401 AADTGFSGSVDAG

-477 WKNSSFDKLLV
+477 WNNSSFDKLLV

-493 TDEAKRREKY
+493 TDEAKRRDKY
-503 VEMQRIVHTDGGLI
+503 VEMQRIVHNDGGLA

-528 RGSIA
+528 RTNIS
-533 VPGQVAN
+533 VPDQIAN
-540 NWELDGHLCARRW
+540 NWELDGHLAARRW
-553 WSA
+553 WTA